1 MLLFIIWASRPS
13 QTPPQEE
20 SERGISRIKERE
32 RERERDKE
40 ERIVGGEETLSR
52 ILADLGA
59 ALTEFVPRLVGAVLV
74 MLLAF
79 VVAVVLQ
86 RLAARLLEAVGLDEL
101 AERTGALRSLGQLGY
116 RSGPSR
122 LLGLVVFWGVL
133 LSGVA
138 AALSILGLASLEQ
151 TMGQIVNLSGRLLV
165 ALIIMIAGVMAAGWL
180 AELVARSSENA
191 GLRGSSVFR
200 RSAFV
205 VVVTVS
211 ALVAAAQLGVETSF
225 LMLLAVV
232 VFAIVGFVAALVV
245 AQGLAPL
252 SSNIA
257 AGRYVQEG
265 LEVGDE
271 ISVDGIEGRVEEL
284 GRSAVVVR
292 SEDGYLYRV
301 PNRVLLESVVR
312 KSAR

>member
-1 MLLFIIWASRPS
+1 M
-13 QTPPQEE
+13 
-20 SERGISRIKERE
+20 
-32 RERERDKE
+32 
-40 ERIVGGEETLSR
+40 SR

-59 ALTEFVPRLVGAVLV
+59 ALTEFVPRLVGGVLV
-74 MLLAF
+74 TLLAL

-191 GLRGSSVFR
+191 GLRGSNVFR
-200 RSAFV
+200 RSVFV
-205 VVVTVS
+205 VVVAVS
-211 ALVAAAQLGVETSF
+211 GLVAAGQLGLETSF

-301 PNRVLLESVVR
+301 PNRALLESVVR

>member
-1 MLLFIIWASRPS
+1 
-13 QTPPQEE
+13 
-20 SERGISRIKERE
+20 
-32 RERERDKE
+32 
-40 ERIVGGEETLSR
+40 LSR
-52 ILADLGA
+52 ILADLGV

-74 MLLAF
+74 MLVAL

-101 AERTGALRSLGQLGY
+101 AERTGAARSLGQLGY
-116 RSGPSR
+116 RGGPAR

-138 AALSILGLASLEQ
+138 AALSVLGLASLEQ
-151 TMGQIVNLSGRLLV
+151 TMAQIVNLSGRLLV
-165 ALIIMIAGVMAAGWL
+165 ALIIMIAGVMVAGWL

-191 GLRGSSVFR
+191 GLRGSSVFG
-200 RSAFV
+200 RSVFV
-205 VVVTVS
+205 VVVAVS
-211 ALVAAAQLGVETSF
+211 GLVAAGQLGLETSF
-225 LMLLAVV
+225 LMLVGVV
-232 VFAIVGFVAALVV
+232 VFGVVGLVVGVVV

-284 GRSAVVVR
+284 GRSAVVLR
-292 SEDGYLYRV
+292 SSEGYLYRV
-301 PNRVLLESVVR
+301 PNRALLESVVR